1 MDSTPPTP
9 TTRTFPS
16 APVLRKFWE
25 GRTFG
30 MLLGETELREEG
42 GREGGR
48 KERKEGRRGR
58 KGGEKGKR
66 GRRREQK
73 VKRIR

>member
-48 KERKEGRRGR
+48 KERKEGREDEREER
-58 KGGEKGKR
+58 KEREAGGGNRK
-66 GRRREQK
+66 
-73 VKRIR
+73 